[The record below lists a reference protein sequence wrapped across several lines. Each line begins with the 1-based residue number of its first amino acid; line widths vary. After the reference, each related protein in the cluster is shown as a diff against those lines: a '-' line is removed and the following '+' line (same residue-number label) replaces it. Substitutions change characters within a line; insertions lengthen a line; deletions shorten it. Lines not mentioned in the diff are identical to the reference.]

1 MPYGQN
7 ELSLLP
13 RSGYIIV
20 EHYHK
25 KQLFVVDDI

>member
-7 ELSLLP
+7 DLSLLP

-20 EHYHK
+20 EKYRNNL
-25 KQLFVVDDI
+25 LFVVDDR